1 MHRIL
6 VVLATWI
13 GLGECAGAQPV
24 TPDKPVRLAEFV
36 VTPSRYGVAE
46 ERTTVAAT
54 LTAAEIETLPQIG
67 DDLYRSIGRLPGLAA
82 DDFTAQFWVR
92 GAPHGEL
99 LARLDGL
106 ELIEPFHLKDVDG
119 ALSIVDPQT
128 IGRLDLTTGGF
139 TAEYGDRLAAVLTM
153 ETKRPAA
160 RRTALGL
167 SLTGV
172 TAMNQGVT
180 KNGKGSWLLAGR
192 RGYPDIALRVAGRDD
207 EIYPRYYDLTAK
219 FESAVAPGHTL
230 AVHALHAGDTLRY
243 QKSNDPALR
252 SSYESNYVWT
262 RWRGTVADKANGE
275 AVVSLGRLEWERR
288 GTGRLDGFPFEL
300 RDRRDL
306 DGLGFRNDWNV
317 AVHERV
323 LLRGGVEAKR
333 GEASYDYALAR
344 RYTAALNGVQVTV
357 PVTVNAAVQPEGDS
371 FGAFAAARLQPWA
384 PLVLEP
390 GVRYDRHEH
399 TRDRDVSPRLNGALT
414 FGRTAVRWAWGEYA
428 QAQGLHELAIADGD
442 TRFRPAEKA
451 EHRVIG
457 VERALARGLALRVE
471 AYERRSWDLRP
482 RWENLDNPY
491 DLFPEA
497 KSDRAA
503 LRPRRGRA
511 RGVEVML
518 NRRGDARLTWN
529 ASYALARA
537 EELIGTTWV
546 RRAREQRHTLHFDA
560 TYAPSPKW
568 QFSAAWQYH
577 TGWPTTDVVYTLAP
591 LNNGRRLLVAANG
604 PIYGLNLP
612 DYHRLDLRATRRIA
626 LRRGELRVFV
636 DVFNAYD
643 RTNYVGFTHAVTVN
657 GPQVSDVRK
666 PREQLPLLPSVG
678 VAWEF

>member
-1 MHRIL
+1 MSRAWLIW
-6 VVLATWI
+6 AA
-13 GLGECAGAQPV
+13 AGAMAAGAWAQPV
-24 TPDKPVRLAEFV
+24 ARETPVTLSEFV

-54 LTAAEIETLPQIG
+54 LTAAEIETLPQLG

-106 ELIEPFHLKDVDG
+106 DLIEPFHLKDVDG

-153 ETKRPAA
+153 ETKRPTA

-180 KNGKGSWLLAGR
+180 KGGKGSWLLAGR
-192 RGYPDIALRVAGRDD
+192 RGYPDIALRAAGRDD

-219 FESAVAPGHTL
+219 FEYAVAPGHTL
-230 AVHALHAGDTLRY
+230 AVNALHAGDTLRY

-252 SSYESNYVWT
+252 SSYESNYLWT
-262 RWRGTVADKANGE
+262 RWRGTVAEKASGE
-275 AVVSLGRLEWERR
+275 AVISLGRLEWDRR
-288 GTGRLDGFPFEL
+288 GTGRLDGFPFDL
-300 RDRRDL
+300 RDRRNL
-306 DGLGFRNDWNV
+306 DVLALRNEWNV
-317 AVHERV
+317 AAHERV

-333 GEASYDYALAR
+333 GEASYDYALSR
-344 RYTAALNGVQVTV
+344 RYNTAANGVQVTV
-357 PVTVNAAVQPEGDS
+357 PVTLNSALQPEGDS
-371 FGAFAAARLQPWA
+371 VGAFAAARVQPIA
-384 PLVLEP
+384 ALVVEP
-390 GVRYDRHEH
+390 GVRYDRHDH
-399 TRDRDVSPRLNGALT
+399 TRDRDVSPRLNGAFTL
-414 FGRTAVRWAWGEYA
+414 GRSTVRWAWGEYA

-457 VERALARGLALRVE
+457 LEQPIARGLALRVE

-503 LRPRRGRA
+503 LRPQRGRA

-518 NRRGDARLTWN
+518 NGRADARLTWN

-537 EELIGTTWV
+537 QELIGNTWV
-546 RRAREQRHTLHFDA
+546 RRSREQRHTIHLDA
-560 TYAPSPKW
+560 TYVPSPKW
-568 QFSAAWQYH
+568 QFSVAWQYH
-577 TGWPTTDVVYTLAP
+577 TGWPTTDVVYALAP
-591 LNNGRRLLVAANG
+591 LNNGRRLLVSTNG

-626 LRRGELRVFV
+626 LRRGELRLFV

-643 RTNYVGFTHAVTVN
+643 RTNYVGYTHSVTVN
-657 GPQVSDVRK
+657 GTQVTDVRK